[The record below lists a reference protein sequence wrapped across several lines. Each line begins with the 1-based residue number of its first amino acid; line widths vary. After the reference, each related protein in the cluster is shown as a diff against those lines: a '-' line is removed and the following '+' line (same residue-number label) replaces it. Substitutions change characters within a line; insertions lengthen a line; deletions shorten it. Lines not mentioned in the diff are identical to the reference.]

1 MSKRIVSS
9 ISIIVIALFACAGIA
24 RAGVSPGEDL
34 YRFLSKKIMADRDSA
49 FIENL
54 AVKSRDSDW
63 PSAKKIELTG
73 NLRILAVRD
82 ADDSGAL
89 FFIRGGSG
97 DMYIVS
103 RPETG
108 GPTRDEYESMS
119 KNRMIFTLETVN
131 GEHEGRAYTFARIA
145 GEPKGILLDRM
156 FKVLIVLMLFFVMV
170 GMGLTLK
177 ISDFTLVFS
186 RPLAIIL
193 GIVLLYGIMPLAA
206 LGLSHLFGYYHAYP
220 YIYLGLI
227 LAAATP
233 AAVTSNLLT
242 HFSKGDLAL
251 SISLTSIST
260 ILALFSMPLL
270 LSLYGKT
277 ASGATVP
284 AMLIAQ
290 TIIVLVI
297 VPLAVGMTIRAR
309 FEKVAVKAS
318 PVFSAMGLIT
328 VIFIIVTGV
337 IANINVLADT
347 ERYNLR
353 FYLAPMILAAI
364 GIILGFA
371 VARIFRLSVKQ
382 VRSLSFETG
391 MRNSALALTIAI
403 LIQDQIGDFYSS
415 LFMVNGVYG
424 IAMYVPAL
432 IAVQLFRRSSSA
444 PDA

>member
-1 MSKRIVSS
+1 MFIVLS
-9 ISIIVIALFACAGIA
+9 ACAGIA
-24 RAGVSPGEDL
+24 HAGASQGEDL
-34 YRFLSKKIMADRDSA
+34 YRYLSKRVMADRDSD
-49 FIENL
+49 FVENL
-54 AVKSRDSDW
+54 AVKSRECDW
-63 PSAKKIELTG
+63 STAKRTELTG
-73 NLRILAVRD
+73 NLRILAVKD
-82 ADDSGAL
+82 ADKSSAL
-89 FFIRGGSG
+89 YFIRGSSG
-97 DMYIVS
+97 DMYVVS
-103 RPETG
+103 RPDKG
-108 GPTRDEYESMS
+108 GPSRDDYESMS
-119 KNRMIFTLETVN
+119 KNRMLFTLVTVH
-131 GEHEGRAYTFARIA
+131 GEHEGRAYAFARIV
-145 GEPKGILLDRM
+145 GEPKGILLDRI

-193 GIVLLYGIMPLAA
+193 GVVLLYGLMPLAA
-206 LGLSHLFGYYHAYP
+206 LGLSHLFGYYQDYP
-220 YIYLGLI
+220 YIYLGLV

-233 AAVTSNLLT
+233 AAVTSNLLP

-277 ASGATVP
+277 ASGASVP

-309 FEKVAVKAS
+309 FEQVAVKAS

-337 IANINVLADT
+337 ITNLTVLADT

-371 VARIFRLSVKQ
+371 VARISRLSVKQ

-391 MRNSALALTIAI
+391 MRNSALALTIVI

-432 IAVQLFRRSSSA
+432 ITVQLFRRSSSA